1 MCARSVTGSKHGT
14 EANARPQSQPLH
26 FTSYLLLAASGMC
39 LSLQGHLK
47 LECCHDLPLLVW
59 PPVSK
64 AAAGIA
70 GPPCAARLIRVSE
83 ANFLRASWAPR
94 RSGFQPSAPGSESL
108 YTLSSTVMANLEAQ
122 LVEYGVPL
130 FVRTARIRSLPP
142 WSSCVEVEHQLA
154 TIVSATCQLTHG
166 ALAEPCKLP
175 SSHHTHVSLV
185 CPSASSGL

>member
-83 ANFLRASWAPR
+83 ANFLRASWAPIR
-94 RSGFQPSAPGSESL
+94 VPAIGARLRVSLHFEQHGDGHPGGTAGGVWRDPVCED
-108 YTLSSTVMANLEAQ
+108 SS
-122 LVEYGVPL
+122 
-130 FVRTARIRSLPP
+130 RSLPP
-142 WSSCVEVEHQLA
+142 SVVQ
-154 TIVSATCQLTHG
+154 
-166 ALAEPCKLP
+166 ALPRWCFK
-175 SSHHTHVSLV
+175 S
-185 CPSASSGL
+185 